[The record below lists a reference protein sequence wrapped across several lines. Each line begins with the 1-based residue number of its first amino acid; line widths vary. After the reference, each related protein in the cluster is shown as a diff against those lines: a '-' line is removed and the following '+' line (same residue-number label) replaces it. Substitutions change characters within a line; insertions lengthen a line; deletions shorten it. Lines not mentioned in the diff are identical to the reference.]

1 MPDVGKETGGN
12 MHKSYKVGATIVG
25 AFAVAGSLGSLGQLG
40 ASVSDASGPT
50 PAFAATAAERLF
62 PSGTPAVVIVPGASQ
77 AGGADYI
84 AGQALA
90 SRLGGALLV
99 SKNPA
104 ELGPAT
110 ATALEQMTVPQ
121 VNPNSS
127 YEPQP
132 YQPQAGKAAV
142 YLVGGIGSFSSAL
155 VNGLMG
161 QGYQVHVITAPTQ
174 SALLAKV
181 QAMVAPAMPSAAT
194 RAAFP
199 STWTAYAGGQDH
211 NSAFSAPAG
220 SPSWVTRGVSW
231 NFPEMAA
238 VPFSQGY
245 ADVQQLGARSAPVKM
260 TQNLGN
266 AVGVSAV
273 GGVIYAES
281 DDFHLYALSAH
292 TGALLW
298 ESPTLVNAAMGNPVV
313 ANGMIYVTVGDTG
326 FPFSELLKYYMHG
339 GNFALRRGLMYSAIY
354 AFNQSTGRMVWR
366 QDFAGEAMASPVVV
380 GANVYEPTGGGNLW
394 AFNGATGAVVFKSQL
409 GGFDSM
415 SSANTW
421 TATSGQTEILAGTS
435 DQNNVVAVDAA
446 TGNVLWKQPTALSIF
461 NTGMGDN
468 SPAVDQSKGL
478 VFQDSVTNFNA
489 KAGTVDLS
497 VYAMDAATGKV
508 VWSADLG
515 TGPVPPAYKAGVITV
530 HGGLVYVGDP
540 VTSTLFALD
549 ETTGAMRWSFAFQN
563 AGPAGAGRG
572 NPVVYGGVL
581 WVASGPTIYAIDP
594 QTGRELSSYT
604 PGGRFGIVNP
614 VIVGGTMYLGNS
626 YDWVQAIAL
635 STIYPGFKA

>member
-1 MPDVGKETGGN
+1 MRKR
-12 MHKSYKVGATIVG
+12 YKAGVTIAG
-25 AFAVAGSLGSLGQLG
+25 TFALAGSLTSLGRPG
-40 ASVSDASGPT
+40 AGVSDTSGPT
-50 PAFAATAAERLF
+50 PAFAAIAAQRLF
-62 PSGTPAVVIVPGASQ
+62 PSGAPAVVIVPGASP

-99 SKNPA
+99 SQDPG

-121 VNPNSS
+121 VNPNTT
-127 YEPQP
+127 YEQQP
-132 YQPQAGKAAV
+132 YQMQAGKPAV
-142 YLVGGIGSFSSAL
+142 YLIGGTGSFSSAL
-155 VNGLMG
+155 VQGLSG
-161 QGYQVHVITAPTQ
+161 QGYRVQMITAPTQ
-174 SALLAKV
+174 DALLAKV
-181 QAMVAPAMPSAAT
+181 QAIVAPAMPSAAT
-194 RAAFP
+194 QAAFP
-199 STWTAYAGGQDH
+199 SSWTAYAGGQDH
-211 NSAFSAPAG
+211 NSAFAAPAG
-220 SPSWVTRGVSW
+220 SPSWVARGVSW
-231 NFPEMAA
+231 TFAEMAA

-245 ADVQQLGARSAPVKM
+245 ADVQQLGSRSAPVKM

-273 GGVIYAES
+273 DGVIYAES

-292 TGALLW
+292 TGTLLW

-313 ANGMIYVTVGDTG
+313 AHGMVYVTVGDTG
-326 FPFSELLKYYMHG
+326 FPFSQLLKYYMHG

-354 AFNQSTGRMVWR
+354 AFNQATGRMVWR

-380 GANVYEPTGGGNLW
+380 GQNVYEPTGGGNLW
-394 AFNGATGAVVFKSQL
+394 AFDGATGSVVFESAL

-421 TATSGQTEILAGTS
+421 TNSSGQTEVLAGTS

-446 TGNVLWKQPTALSIF
+446 SGKVLWKQPTALSIF

-478 VFQDSVTNFNA
+478 VFQDSVTNFDA

-497 VYAMDAATGKV
+497 VYAMDAATGHV
-508 VWSADLG
+508 VWSSDLG

-530 HGGLVYVGDP
+530 QGGRVYVGDP

-549 ETTGAMRWSFAFQN
+549 EITGKVLWSFAFNN

-572 NPVVYGGVL
+572 NPVLYGGVL
-581 WVASGPTIYAIDP
+581 WIASGPTIYAIDP
-594 QTGRELSSYT
+594 TTGKELSSLT

-626 YDWVQAIAL
+626 YDWVQAIPL
-635 STIYPGFKA
+635 SSIYPGFRA